1 MLYHIKYLRT
11 ARLLFNLFSITI
23 CKINRISDLSNKK
36 TITINFFSY
45 ICRLKLLEMN
55 KLLKHSLFL
64 ILSGVLFFTSC
75 EQNEISRIEFDKS
88 EISLLV
94 GKYDTITITVSYIG
108 DISDMPM
115 TWSIED
121 PTIVS
126 IQDIS
131 DLNNNTSKKSLTKTL
146 AVKALKSGT
155 SQFTVQIGEQSHVC
169 DVTVNQK
176 IFTFSGAKA
185 SNWGDYYE
193 TETNNFEML
202 LYDNTISFNDEGR
215 IIGNGNV
222 LFLDFYLPL
231 SHNTLS
237 QGEFILSTEGEIHTF
252 YPGEA
257 FEYDGDLYVVG
268 THIRQ
273 YTDDGIYATLIND
286 GDFSITKKG
295 STFEVSGDLVL
306 EDDEII
312 QFSYEGIV
320 NESDER
326 NPEDIKADMTKGLL
340 VYYGD
345 AYNSK
350 STNNFNAF
358 LGTDDID
365 FDAETWEGDI
375 FQLEFN
381 TTLSVKDYIPEG
393 TYNMIAKSIS
403 ELTTEDLKTFTLVP
417 GYTDKSD
424 NEWGTWFFGES
435 IKKIKTGTMEVVKSG
450 DDYVIEYVFF
460 DRFGS
465 RIWGKFEGQFKYIDG
480 TKPSSQGAPAKVKA
494 RITDK
499 RLLPSVKKA
508 SIDKKGLQLNHRRF
522 KL

>member
-1 MLYHIKYLRT
+1 MN
-11 ARLLFNLFSITI
+11 RLLQ
-23 CKINRISDLSNKK
+23 
-36 TITINFFSY
+36 
-45 ICRLKLLEMN
+45 
-55 KLLKHSLFL
+55 HSLFL
-64 ILSGVLFFTSC
+64 ILSGILFFTSC
-75 EQNEISRIEFDKS
+75 EQNEISRIAFDKS

-94 GKYDTITITVSYIG
+94 GKYDTITVTVSYIG
-108 DISDMPM
+108 DISDMSM
-115 TWSIED
+115 TWRIED
-121 PTIVS
+121 PTILS

-176 IFTFSGAKA
+176 IFTFSGATA

-231 SHNTLS
+231 SYDTLLYTLS
-237 QGEFILSTEGEIHTF
+237 PEEFVLSTKRETHTF
-252 YPGEA
+252 YPGES

-286 GDFSITKKG
+286 GNFSITKKG
-295 STFEVSGDLVL
+295 STFEVSGDLIL

-358 LGTDDID
+358 LGTDIVD
-365 FDAETWEGDI
+365 FDSDLWEGDI

-393 TYNMIAKSIS
+393 TYNIINKNMDYI
-403 ELTTEDLKTFTLVP
+403 TYDDLKPFTLMP
-417 GYTDKSD
+417 GYYDESY

-450 DDYVIEYVFF
+450 DDYVIEYEFF

-465 RIWGKFEGQFKYIDG
+465 RIWGTFEGQFKYIDG

-508 SIDKKGLQLNHRRF
+508 SIDKKGLQLNQRRF